1 MQTRITARH
10 FTLREDLKEYI
21 ESRMDRLQ
29 RYYDGITDAR
39 VILTV
44 DRGTPLQR
52 HAEIVVSVFRQQL
65 MAQDVAETHELA
77 IDACVEGLRRQLLR
91 YKSKLRRTDQKLH
104 R

>member
-10 FTLREDLKEYI
+10 FTLRDDLKEYI

-39 VILTV
+39 VVLTV
-44 DRGTPLQR
+44 DRGTPLER
-52 HAEIVVSVFRQQL
+52 HAEVVLSVFRQQL
-65 MAQDVAETHELA
+65 LAQDSAETHELA
-77 IDACVEGLRRQLLR
+77 VDACVEGLRRQLLK
-91 YKSKLRRTDQKLH
+91 YKSKLRRTDPKLY